1 LLPPP
6 FQSDKVIDLVIDDS
20 TNGFEGAPKYADD
33 TLDHHESWSLLDPD
47 DNGIPPVVVDDG
59 SDNEAGKDESGY
71 ATEDEIAP
79 VQAPAPQIYQFNPVL
94 SNHPLAVSFQLLNYD
109 ETPTDFLQL
118 DQLFLQW
125 HIPRSFPL
133 IATSNYQS
141 KEVWGQEEYER
152 KRGREILMQSSQE
165 H

>member
-1 LLPPP
+1 
-6 FQSDKVIDLVIDDS
+6 
-20 TNGFEGAPKYADD
+20 
-33 TLDHHESWSLLDPD
+33 LDHHESWSILDPD

-109 ETPTDFLQL
+109 ETPTNFLQL

-125 HIPRSFPL
+125 HIPKFTTKKLHFDCNQQLSIQGGL
-133 IATSNYQS
+133 GAGGI
-141 KEVWGQEEYER
+141 
-152 KRGREILMQSSQE
+152 
-165 H
+165 